1 MANINWA
8 VVKLILKGW
17 YRAKFF
23 RYDQN
28 LNLSNGQ
35 GGVGYE
41 ISLRLPWT
49 SILVD
54 VMENC

>member
-23 RYDQN
+23 CYDQN
-28 LNLSNGQ
+28 LNLSNGR

-41 ISLRLPWT
+41 ISLRLDGFYLGPQSW
-49 SILVD
+49 
-54 VMENC
+54 

>member
-28 LNLSNGQ
+28 LNLSNGR

-41 ISLRLPWT
+41 ISLHLDGFCRGPQSW
-49 SILVD
+49 
-54 VMENC
+54 